1 MPKLIQ
7 SLSYFLYNFTF
18 LVSFSCLATTAHSE
32 QLPSHTPADCE
43 TATKPAPCYQKP
55 KFVVPP
61 EEGYIAGPLHQPNMK
76 IHAKSD
82 NNHSFYVL
90 PATPATTT
98 WGYFNSSAKPALT
111 IKSGDSVAIETLPGG
126 GGNVAPGLTIEQLEY
141 INAAEEGRGPHTMT
155 GPIYVEGANPASD
168 KYAGDILAIHINKIR
183 MRSYA
188 TNNSADFG
196 GLFSEFGQGG
206 TYQPLKM
213 TPFTKHFIDSY
224 YLDNEKMEMEFEKHP
239 HIVVP
244 LNPFP
249 GTLGV
254 ARAVE
259 DEKKEYSGALP
270 TPPTSGAGWCVKK
283 GDDSSQIAKCN
294 TKQPGNF
301 GGNLDLPLMTT
312 GSTTYLPVFQK
323 GGLIWTGDSHA
334 AQGNGEIDL
343 DALETAFPEMNVTI
357 DIIHRSEHP
366 EFGEQPVVETK
377 DSWVT
382 VGYEVS
388 LNQALESLK
397 SETIRFLMAKR
408 GISRSDAEQ
417 LMVKVWD
424 CPISEVVDEVLGT
437 YCILPKNP
445 HAPRSADIP
454 RHDTKTH
461 WVSYASDPTD
471 LMKAMKK
478 ASYASV
484 EQMSRELSVP
494 TARAYRLATFVQ
506 DCRIGRPTSS
516 QETKFE
522 VSCMVPKKILRSK
535 QISAPS
541 NLNETTRTM
550 TNRPITRL
558 SKDSIDY
565 SFSIELIKVFVETI
579 IEPRQQSLD
588 ASLSLKAINNRQL

>member
-1 MPKLIQ
+1 MSKSTITSNNL
-7 SLSYFLYNFTF
+7 FKFTF
-18 LVSFSCLATTAHSE
+18 LVSFTCLASSSQGET
-32 QLPSHTPADCE
+32 LPSHTPADCQ
-43 TATKPAPCYQKP
+43 TSNKPIPCYQKP
-55 KFVVPP
+55 NFVVPP
-61 EEGYIAGPLHQPNMK
+61 EQEYIAGPLNQSNMK
-76 IHAKSD
+76 INTKSD
-82 NNHSFYVL
+82 DKHNFYVL

-98 WGYFNSSAKPALT
+98 WGYFNSSAPPALT
-111 IKSGDSVAIETLPGG
+111 IKPGDSVAIETLPGG
-126 GGNVAPGLTIEQLEY
+126 GGNVAPGLTIDQLEY

-155 GPIYVEGANPASD
+155 GPIYVEGASPAS
-168 KYAGDILAIHINKIR
+168 KNYPGDIIAIHINKIR

-213 TPFTKHFIDSY
+213 APFTKHFIDSY
-224 YLDNEKMEMEFEKHP
+224 YLDNEKMEMEFERHP

-254 ARAVE
+254 ARAIE
-259 DEKKEYSGALP
+259 DENKDYSGSLP
-270 TPPTSGAGWCVKK
+270 TPPLNGAGWCVKK
-283 GDDSSQIAKCN
+283 GDDQSKIAKCN

-301 GGNLDLPLMTT
+301 GGNLDLPLMTV
-312 GSTTYLPVFQK
+312 GSTTYLPVYQK

-366 EFGEQPVVETK
+366 EFGDQPIVETR

-388 LNQALESLK
+388 LNQALDSLK
-397 SETIRFLMAKR
+397 AETIRFLMANR
-408 GISRSDAEQ
+408 QISRGDAEQ
-417 LMVKVWD
+417 LMLKFWD

-445 HAPRSADIP
+445 KALKSADIP
-454 RHDTKTH
+454 RKDTSTH
-461 WVSYASDPTD
+461 WVSYASDPDD

-484 EQMSRELSVP
+484 EQMSRVLSIP
-494 TARAYRLATFVQ
+494 SAKAYKLATFVQ
-506 DCRIGRPTSS
+506 DCRIGRPT
-516 QETKFE
+516 TTDKPIYE
-522 VSCMVPKKILRSK
+522 VSCKVPKKILRSK
-535 QISAPS
+535 
-541 NLNETTRTM
+541 
-550 TNRPITRL
+550 
-558 SKDSIDY
+558 
-565 SFSIELIKVFVETI
+565 
-579 IEPRQQSLD
+579 
-588 ASLSLKAINNRQL
+588 